1 MKLWSGLKKAKD
13 VTMKA
18 VAAGTERAKEMID
31 EAALQRQL
39 NEACLELG
47 QKTFELMAAEKLDSA
62 ELTEA
67 FVKVREL
74 NEKLEAA
81 RAGAEAG
88 KTRECAACKAPLDA
102 DAAFCTECGA
112 EVAKAAAAS

>member
-13 VTMKA
+13 ATMKA

-47 QKTFELMAAEKLDSA
+47 EKTFELMAAGKLDNA
-62 ELTEA
+62 ELAEPFA
-67 FVKVREL
+67 KVREL

-81 RAGAEAG
+81 QKRKAEEA
-88 KTRECAACKAPLDA
+88 RVCAACKAPLDA

-112 EVAKAAAAS
+112 EVPKAAAGT